1 MKKTKTSKKKR
12 FLMKVRALIYVVTL
26 VLLAFGLTITILPL
40 LSDVVMH
47 ALSTRFAYAGSNV
60 ASLIVLYMIPA
71 LMVGGVFSYYY
82 IRILNRFAKWY
93 RRLII
98 KILPIKP

>member
-12 FLMKVRALIYVVTL
+12 FLMKVRALIYAVTL
-26 VLLAFGLTITILPL
+26 VLLAFGLTVTILPL
-40 LSDVVMH
+40 LSDIVMYT
-47 ALSTRFAYAGSNV
+47 LSTRFAYAGSNV

-71 LMVGGVFSYYY
+71 LMVGGVFLYYY